1 MVSLMHSNAC
11 EELYSTEIALQK
23 LNKAIQVFSANSQF
37 YYLKKPSEVTE
48 TALRDAG
55 DAFAEAE
62 ALMAEFAE
70 AWYGSRKQN
79 ADCPPGDLT
88 NRIDV
93 RLCQTG
99 KLDFEQMKKMVLRLN
114 AIDDVLVGLDR
125 ISLYVKRYQE
135 LCREKLLN
143 DLAERAQVFENSI
156 LDELQRSIESEATRL
171 HNQIERCNLYY
182 QPAMKTKTLWVAV
195 LSLAISS
202 LAFLLTILKMLN
214 YI

>member
-1 MVSLMHSNAC
+1 MHSRSS
-11 EELYSTEIALQK
+11 EELCSTEAALQK
-23 LNKAIQVFSANSQF
+23 LDKTIQVFSANSQF
-37 YYLKKPSEVTE
+37 YYLKRPSEVSE
-48 TALRDAG
+48 AVLKDVG
-55 DAFAEAE
+55 DSFAEAE

-70 AWYGSRKQN
+70 AWYGSRGQS
-79 ADCPPGDLT
+79 ADCPPKDLN

-93 RLCQTG
+93 KLCQNG
-99 KLDFEQMKKMVLRLN
+99 KLDFGQMKKIVLRLN
-114 AIDDVLVGLDR
+114 AVDDVLIGLDR
-125 ISLYVKRYQE
+125 ISLYLKRYQE
-135 LCREKLLN
+135 LCREKLLT
-143 DLAERAQVFENSI
+143 DLTERSQVFQNSV

-171 HNQIERCNLYY
+171 RNQIERCNLYY